1 MKPTSELYNKSFRI
15 LFFDEMWE
23 YEKTIS
29 ELNEK
34 LKTEKNSN
42 AYNNLG
48 VAHFEIGQLEK
59 GIENLNLAI
68 EFDNLNSIAY
78 SNRAELN
85 KKWNKNQD
93 AENDYGKAIELN
105 PKDATFWRCRAY
117 LRKENGELE
126 KALSD
131 FKQAKKLEPKFQPT
145 NNEIAELEKELGIE
159 PKSWIEKLIGK

>member
-34 LKTEKNSN
+34 LKTDRNSN

-48 VAHFEIGQLEK
+48 VAYFEIGQLEK

-68 EFDNLNSIAY
+68 EFDKRNSIAY

-117 LRKENGELE
+117 LRKENRELE

-145 NNEIAELEKELGIE
+145 INEIVKLEKELGIE

>member
-1 MKPTSELYNKSFRI
+1 
-15 LFFDEMWE
+15 MWE

-48 VAHFEIGQLEK
+48 VAYFEIGQLEK

-68 EFDNLNSIAY
+68 EFDKRNSIAY

-117 LRKENGELE
+117 LRKENRELE

-131 FKQAKKLEPKFQPT
+131 FKQANKLEPKFQPT
-145 NNEIAELEKELGIE
+145 KNEIVELEKELGIE